1 MSNWT
6 ALGVAVLLLV
16 ANAYFVAAE
25 FALISARRTT
35 IEARAAAGSRAAR
48 TTLTAMENVSLMMA
62 GAQLGI
68 TLASLGLGAIGE
80 PALAHLIE
88 PLFAALH
95 LPAHLVDP
103 IAFALALAIV
113 VFAHVVFGEMVPKN
127 IALVGPDRAAILLTP
142 ALVVIVRIVKPIL
155 IALNAIANV
164 TLRAMRVEPRDEVS
178 SAFTL
183 EEVTGLVEQSHREG
197 PLDPAERDLAVS
209 VLPMDEGT
217 ARRAILP
224 LTDLVTVP
232 PDVTAEQVEQVA
244 GRTGFSRLP
253 VQSPDGSL
261 VGYVHLKDV
270 LEVDPEDRRTPL
282 DPRWIRPLP
291 PISGEAGLRR
301 ALASMQFSGS
311 HLARVTDVAGAT
323 VGVVALEDVLEELV
337 GEIRDGSRRDAPD
350 A

>member
-1 MSNWT
+1 MNNWT
-6 ALGVAVLLLV
+6 ALGVAVFLLV

-35 IEARAAAGSRAAR
+35 IEARVAVGSRAAR

-95 LPAHLVDP
+95 LPANLIEPV
-103 IAFALALAIV
+103 AFALALAIV

-127 IALVGPDRAAILLTP
+127 IALVGPDRAAVLLTP
-142 ALVVIVRIVKPIL
+142 LLVVIVRVVKPIL
-155 IALNAIANV
+155 VALNAIANV
-164 TLRAMRVEPRDEVS
+164 TLRAVRVEPRDEVS

-197 PLDPAERDLAVS
+197 LLDPAERDLVVG
-209 VLPMDEGT
+209 VLSMDAGT
-217 ARRAILP
+217 ARGVMLP
-224 LTDLVTVP
+224 LADLVTVP
-232 PDVTAEQVEQVA
+232 VDASAEQVEQIA

-253 VQSPDGSL
+253 VQAGDGSL
-261 VGYVHLKDV
+261 VGYIHLKDV
-270 LEVDPEDRRTPL
+270 LDVDPEHRRSPL

-291 PISGEAGLRR
+291 PIPGEDGLRH
-301 ALASMQFSGS
+301 ALSSMQSSGS
-311 HLARVTDVAGAT
+311 HLARVTDVDGAT
-323 VGVVALEDVLEELV
+323 LGVVALEDVLEELV
-337 GEIRDGSRRDAPD
+337 GEIRDGARRDAPG